1 MKRLLSSAGWLMA
14 VLVMVLNIGIVTAQ
28 ERAISLLPDTDL
40 PGFDY
45 GVVKNTTLD
54 ACSEACADDR
64 ICRAF
69 TFNEKARWC
78 FLKGDAGPETAFAG
92 ATSGK
97 VDPSAQSDLMSQ
109 RLAELPFPGEDI
121 FYYAQSFA
129 RELPRTDVP
138 PPNVTYDDLVKA
150 GDEAMATG
158 NTAAANVSYRQALA
172 LNRNDPALWLKL
184 ADVQV
189 ERADADL
196 RNNNSSSA
204 YDFSQAAT
212 WSAMNAYVLTESVA
226 ERAKALSRLAAGLE
240 RRQMWREAI
249 SSYRASI
256 ALVDDAGLQGRL
268 DQVVA
273 EHGFRITET
282 KVDSEAP
289 DPRICVV
296 FSDPLPAGD
305 TDLSSY
311 VVVDRAPQ
319 VAVETENSQV
329 CITGVKHGLRYSV
342 RVRSGLP
349 SATGEQLR
357 ADADLNVYVPDRT
370 PFVGFANNAYVM
382 PAGLGGGLPIT
393 SVNAASADI
402 AIYRIGDRN
411 IATAVR
417 QGIFRGTL
425 DGYSAEDVADRYGQQ
440 EFEGTVDLSKGQS
453 NDMTV
458 TAIPV
463 KETLGTLQPGA
474 YVITAK
480 VTGSRAEWWQ
490 EMATQWFIVTDLG
503 LTTVSGE
510 DGVHAFVR
518 SLSTAQPVANSS
530 VRLVAVNN
538 EILGEAV
545 TDANGR
551 ATFAAGL
558 ARGEGGRAPQLV
570 VAETGAGDYAF
581 IDYTK
586 PAFDLTDRGVDGRP
600 TPGPLDLWATT
611 ERGVYRPG
619 ETVFLNA
626 LLRDTKAK
634 AVEKL
639 PLTLELER
647 PDGVVA
653 ARQVIN
659 EGGAGGYTAVLPLQA
674 EAMRGSWT
682 VRLYADPKQAALS
695 STTFLVED
703 FEPER
708 LAFEISTPQ
717 GPVTAGDV
725 TAVSVA
731 AKYLYGATAP
741 GLDIEAASIV
751 RAVPTLNDFPGYTFG
766 RVDDTFTTDYQ
777 PLGSVGTTDEAGN
790 ATAEITIPEP
800 PATTRPLTATLAV
813 RLIDTSGRAI
823 QRNLTRPVT
832 PLTDL
837 IGLKPQFSEDDGLD
851 EGSNAAF
858 DVIVVG
864 TDGKQKAE
872 AGLAWS
878 LSRIETNYQWY
889 RDGGNWKWEAITTTR
904 EVGNGTVD
912 ATATGPV
919 TVSSPVTYGRYR
931 LEVNST
937 GDAATSSTYEFYAG
951 YYYAEAGSDTPDEL
965 DVALDKLAYR
975 PGDTAVL
982 QLDPQFAG
990 TALVMVVDDG
1000 IIDMKSVEVPAG
1012 GTLVQLPVTEQWG
1025 PGAYVTATLYRPA
1038 DATEKRMPARAL
1050 GVAYADVEPGDL
1062 KLDVSIDRPDVASPR
1077 APFTATVKLANV
1089 AAGEKAFVTVAAV
1102 DLGILN
1108 LTNFAVPDPDGWFFG
1123 QRQLGVEFRDLYGS
1137 LIDPTQGAIGAVRSG
1152 GDGEGFANGTPPPTT
1167 VLVAQHSGIVTV
1179 GADGTAEVTFDMP
1192 DFNGTVRLMAIA
1204 WTASAIGHASAD
1216 VIVRDP
1222 VVVTMTPPR
1231 FLRLDDTSRLLVE
1244 INNISGA
1251 PGAYKVELIAGDGLS
1266 TDAPTQTVDLPTGER
1281 TALNLSLTGT
1291 AIGDQ
1296 SLRLIVTDPAGNALV
1311 KELVLGVRA
1320 ASGPVTT
1327 SILVPLG
1334 VDEEVVLDG
1343 SRFDGLIPRSGSLT
1357 FAVGPIARLDVPELL
1372 LSLDRYPYGCA
1383 EQTASRAL
1391 PLIYLNEVAEVIG
1404 LGTDDA
1410 LAERIR
1416 AAIADELSKQNSA
1429 GGFGL
1434 WGPFSGSEFWLD
1446 AYVTD
1451 FLLRARAEG
1460 FAVPDQAMTMALD
1473 NLSNQV
1479 SYASDFTSGGED
1491 LAYALLDLARA
1502 GRAAI
1507 SDLRYYFEAKLGNF
1521 SSPLAKAQL
1530 GAALALYGDR
1540 TRAADAF
1547 AAAVEDLKKADD
1559 RYRYRADYGS
1569 QLRDTAAVLALAAEF
1584 SPAGIDLSAL
1594 SQQLADLRDAA
1605 RWSSTQEDAWTLVAA
1620 ANLARSATA
1629 GKVTVDGEAL
1639 EGTVYRKYDDVVI
1652 QGSPVTVRNAGN
1664 TPTEMTVSV
1673 TGIPLVPPA
1682 ASSNGFS
1689 ITREYFAVDGTPI
1702 DDLSTVRQNDR
1713 FVVRLTA
1720 TPRTLGSGQYVIA
1733 DPLPAGF
1740 EIENPNLL
1748 GSVGGVGDLSQ
1759 WLTLDTPAHVEARTD
1774 QYVAA
1779 FRIYSAVPTVTTAY
1793 LVRAVSPGS
1802 FVLPGATV
1810 EDMYRPEL
1818 RGNTDA
1824 GHIEI
1829 TSTGP

>member
-1 MKRLLSSAGWLMA
+1 MKRLISSAGWLMA
-14 VLVMVLNIGIVTAQ
+14 VLLLVLNIGVAAAQ
-28 ERAISLLPDTDL
+28 DRPISLLPGTDL

-45 GVVKNTTLD
+45 STIKNTTLD
-54 ACSEACADDR
+54 ACTEACSGDKL
-64 ICRAF
+64 CRAF
-69 TFNEKARWC
+69 TFNEKAKWC
-78 FLKGDAGPETAFAG
+78 FLKGDVGPQTAFEG

-97 VDPSAQSDLMSQ
+97 VDPKAADELATE
-109 RLAELPFPGEDI
+109 RAAELPFQAQDLV
-121 FYYAQSFA
+121 YYADSYA
-129 RELPRTDVP
+129 RQLPSTDAP
-138 PPNVTYDDLVKA
+138 PKNLSYDDLVAA
-150 GDEAMATG
+150 GDEAVATG
-158 NTAAANVSYRQALA
+158 NTAAANASYRQALA
-172 LNRNDPALWLKL
+172 LNRNDPALWIKL
-184 ADVQV
+184 TDVQI

-196 RNNNSSSA
+196 ANNNSSSA
-204 YDFSQAAT
+204 YDFAQNAT
-212 WSAMNAYVLTESVA
+212 YSAVNAFLLSESVA
-226 ERAKALSRLAAGLE
+226 DRAKALARLAAGLE
-240 RRQMWREAI
+240 RRQMWRESI
-249 SSYRASI
+249 STYRSSI

-273 EHGFRITET
+273 EHGFRITDT
-282 KVDSEAP
+282 QVDSEAA

-296 FSDPLPAGD
+296 FSDPLPSGD
-305 TDLSSY
+305 TDLSAY
-311 VVVDRAPQ
+311 VVVDEAPQ
-319 VAVETENSQV
+319 VAVETDNSQV
-329 CITGVKHGLRYSV
+329 CITGVKHGLRYHL

-349 SATGEQLR
+349 SANGEELR

-393 SVNAASADI
+393 SVNATSADI

-440 EFEGTVDLSKGQS
+440 EFQGTVDLSKGQS

-463 KETLGTLQPGA
+463 KETLGTLEPGA

-480 VTGSRAEWWQ
+480 VTGGKAEYWQ

-503 LTTVSGE
+503 LATVSGE

-518 SLSTAQPVANSS
+518 SLSTAQPVANSK

-538 EILGEAV
+538 EILGEAT
-545 TDANGR
+545 TDANGE

-558 ARGEGGRAPQLV
+558 ARGDGGRAPQLV
-570 VAETGAGDYAF
+570 VAETDAGDYAF

-619 ETVFLNA
+619 ETVFVTA
-626 LLRDTKAK
+626 LLRDVKAK

-639 PLTLELER
+639 PITLELER

-653 ARQVIN
+653 DRQVLN
-659 EGGAGGYTAVLPLQA
+659 DGGAGGYTAALPLPG

-682 VRLYADPKQAALS
+682 VRLYADPKQAALT
-695 STTFLVED
+695 STSFKVED

-717 GPVTAGDV
+717 GPVTAGEV
-725 TAVSVA
+725 TEVSVA

-741 GLDIEAASIV
+741 GLDIEADSIV
-751 RAVPTLNDFPGYTFG
+751 RAVPTLNDFPGYVFG
-766 RVDDTFTTDYQ
+766 REDDTFTTDYQ
-777 PLGSVGTTDEAGN
+777 PLGSVGTTDDEGN

-851 EGSNAAF
+851 ENSNSAF

-872 AGLAWS
+872 AGLEWS
-878 LSRIETNYQWY
+878 LKRIETNYQWY
-889 RDGGNWKWEAITTTR
+889 RENGSWRWEAVTTER
-904 EVGNGTVD
+904 EVGNGTAD

-965 DVALDKLAYR
+965 DVALDKPAYR

-990 TALVMVVDDG
+990 TALVLVVDDG
-1000 IIDMKSVEVPAG
+1000 IIDMKSVEVPAE
-1012 GTLVQLPVTEQWG
+1012 GTSVELPVTDEWG

-1062 KLDVSIDRPDVASPR
+1062 KLNVSIDKPDVASPR
-1077 APFTATVKLANV
+1077 APFTARVKLANV
-1089 AAGEKAFVTVAAV
+1089 KPGDTAYVTVAAV

-1137 LIDPTQGAIGAVRSG
+1137 LIDPTQGTLGAVRSG
-1152 GDGEGFANGTPPPTT
+1152 GDGEGLSTGTPPPTT

-1204 WTASAIGHASAD
+1204 WTANAIGHASAD

-1222 VVVTMTPPR
+1222 VVVNMTPPR

-1251 PGAYKVELIAGDGLS
+1251 AGTYKVELITGDGLS
-1266 TDAPTQTVDLPTGER
+1266 TDAATQTVDLPTGER
-1281 TALNLSLTGT
+1281 TQLNLSLTGT

-1296 SLRLIVTDPAGNALV
+1296 SLKLIVTDPSGNALV
-1311 KELVLGVRA
+1311 KDLVLGVRA
-1320 ASGPVTT
+1320 ASAPVTT
-1327 SILVPLG
+1327 SVLVPIG
-1334 VDEEVVLDG
+1334 VDEEVTLDG
-1343 SRFDGLIPRSGSLT
+1343 SKFDGLIPRSGTLT

-1383 EQTASRAL
+1383 EQVSSRAL
-1391 PLIYLNEVAEVIG
+1391 PLIYLNEVAEVMG

-1410 LAERIR
+1410 LAQRIR
-1416 AAIADELSKQNSA
+1416 DAIADELSKQNSS

-1460 FAVPDQAMTMALD
+1460 FTVPDQAMTMALD

-1479 SYASDFTSGGED
+1479 SYASDFSEGGED

-1507 SDLRYYFEAKLGNF
+1507 SDLRYYFEAKLDNF

-1540 TRAADAF
+1540 TRAAEAF
-1547 AAAVEDLKKADD
+1547 AAAVEQLQKPDD

-1584 SPAGIDLSAL
+1584 SPTGIDLAKL
-1594 SQQLADLRDAA
+1594 SQQLADFRDAA

-1629 GKVTVDGEAL
+1629 GKVTVDGEAI
-1639 EGTVYRKYDDVVI
+1639 EGTVYRRYDDVVLK
-1652 QGSPVTVRNAGN
+1652 GSPVTVKNEGNA
-1664 TPTEMTVSV
+1664 PTEMTVSV
-1673 TGIPLVPPA
+1673 TGIPSVPPA
-1682 ASSNGFS
+1682 ASSDGFT
-1689 ITREYFAVDGTPI
+1689 ITREYFTVDGTPI
-1702 DDLSTVRQNDR
+1702 EDLSTVRQNDR
-1713 FVVRLTA
+1713 FVVKLTA
-1720 TPRTLGSGQYVIA
+1720 TPTTLGSGQYVIA

-1748 GSVGGVGDLSQ
+1748 GDVGGVGDLSA
-1759 WLTLDTPAHVEARTD
+1759 WLTLDTPANVESRTD

-1779 FRIYSAVPTVTTAY
+1779 FRIYSSVPTVTTAY

-1829 TSTGP
+1829 TPTGP

>member
-1 MKRLLSSAGWLMA
+1 
-14 VLVMVLNIGIVTAQ
+14 MVLNIGIAAAQ
-28 ERAISLLPDTDL
+28 DRPISLLPGTDL

-45 GVVKNTTLD
+45 STIKNTTLD
-54 ACSEACADDR
+54 ACSAACSDDR

-69 TFNEKARWC
+69 TFNEKAKWC
-78 FLKGDAGPETAFAG
+78 FLKGSAGPDTAFEG

-97 VDPSAQSDLMSQ
+97 VDPVVAQTLANERQ
-109 RLAELPFPGEDI
+109 AELPFPAQDLV
-121 FYYAQSFA
+121 YYAQTYAQQF
-129 RELPRTDVP
+129 PTTDAP
-138 PPNVTYDDLVKA
+138 PKNLTYDDLIKA
-150 GDEAMATG
+150 GDEAAATG
-158 NTAAANVSYRQALA
+158 NSAAANVSYRQALA

-184 ADVQV
+184 TDVQI

-196 RNNNSSSA
+196 ANNNTSSA
-204 YDFSQAAT
+204 YDFAQNAT
-212 WSAMNAYVLTESVA
+212 YSAVNALLLSESVA
-226 ERAKALSRLAAGLE
+226 ERAKGLARLAAGLE
-240 RRQMWREAI
+240 RRQMWRESIA
-249 SSYRASI
+249 SYRTSI

-273 EHGFRITET
+273 EHGFRITSNE
-282 KVDSEAP
+282 VDSEAA

-311 VVVDRAPQ
+311 VVVDEAPQ
-319 VAVETENSQV
+319 VAVETEASQL
-329 CITGVKHGLRYSV
+329 CLTGVKHGLRYHI

-349 SATGEQLR
+349 SANGEQLR

-393 SVNAASADI
+393 SVNASSADI
-402 AIYRIGDRN
+402 VIYRIGDRN

-417 QGIFRGTL
+417 QGIFQGNL

-453 NDMTV
+453 NDMTT

-463 KETLGTLQPGA
+463 KDTLGTLEPGA
-474 YVITAK
+474 YVITAR
-480 VTGSRAEWWQ
+480 VTGGKAEYWQ

-503 LTTVSGE
+503 LTTVSGQ

-518 SLSTAQPVANSS
+518 SLSSAQPMVNSK
-530 VRLVAVNN
+530 VRLVAINN

-545 TDANGR
+545 TDANGE

-558 ARGEGGRAPQLV
+558 ARGDGGRAPQLV
-570 VAETGAGDYAF
+570 VAETDTGDYAF

-619 ETVFLNA
+619 ETVFITA

-639 PLTLELER
+639 PITLELER

-653 ARQVIN
+653 DRQLIN
-659 EGGAGGYTAVLPLQA
+659 DGGAGGYTAALPLPA

-682 VRLYADPKQAALS
+682 IRLYADPKAPALS
-695 STTFLVED
+695 STSFKVED

-708 LAFEISTPQ
+708 LAFEISAPV
-717 GPVTAGDV
+717 GAVTAGEV
-725 TAVSVA
+725 TNVTVA

-741 GLDIEAASIV
+741 GLDIEADSIV
-751 RAVPTLNDFPGYTFG
+751 RAVPTLNDFPGYLFG
-766 RVDDTFTTDYQ
+766 REDDTFTTDYQ
-777 PLGSVGTTDEAGN
+777 PLGSVGTTDDDGN
-790 ATAEITIPEP
+790 ATAAITIPAP

-813 RLIDTSGRAI
+813 RLVDTSGRAI
-823 QRNLTRPVT
+823 QRNLTRPVA

-851 EGSNAAF
+851 EGANAAF
-858 DVIVVG
+858 DIIVVG

-872 AGLAWS
+872 AGLEWS

-889 RDGGNWKWEAITTTR
+889 RNNGTWKWEAITTTR

-912 ATATGPV
+912 AVATGPV
-919 TVSSPVTYGRYR
+919 SVTSPVDYGRYR
-931 LEVNST
+931 LEVTST

-965 DVALDKLAYR
+965 DVALDKSAYR

-990 TALVMVVDDG
+990 TALVLVVDDG
-1000 IIDMKSVEVPAG
+1000 IIDMKSVQVPAE
-1012 GTLVQLPVTEQWG
+1012 GTSVELPVTEQWG

-1062 KLDVSIDRPDVASPR
+1062 QLDVSIDKPDVASPR
-1077 APFTATVKLANV
+1077 APFTAKVKLANV
-1089 AAGEKAFVTVAAV
+1089 QPGDKAYITVAAV

-1108 LTNFAVPDPDGWFFG
+1108 LTSFAVPDPDGWFFG

-1137 LIDPTQGAIGAVRSG
+1137 LIDPTQGMIGAVRSG
-1152 GDGEGFANGTPPPTT
+1152 GDEGGFSNGTPPPTT

-1222 VVVTMTPPR
+1222 VVVSMTPPR
-1231 FLRLDDTSRLLVE
+1231 FLRLDDTSRLLLE

-1251 PGAYKVELIAGDGLS
+1251 PGAYKVELITGDGLS
-1266 TDAPTQTVDLPTGER
+1266 TDAVTQTVELPTGER
-1281 TALNLSLTGT
+1281 TALDLSLTGT
-1291 AIGDQ
+1291 QVGDQ
-1296 SLRLIVTDPAGNALV
+1296 SLRLLVTDPNGNALV
-1311 KELVLGVRA
+1311 KDLVLGVRA
-1320 ASGPVTT
+1320 ASAPVTT
-1327 SILVPLG
+1327 SVLIPIEPGASVS
-1334 VDEEVVLDG
+1334 LDG
-1343 SRFDGLIPRSGSLT
+1343 SRFDGLIPHSGTLT

-1383 EQTASRAL
+1383 EQVSSRAL
-1391 PLIYLNEVAEVIG
+1391 PLIYLNEVAEVMG

-1410 LAERIR
+1410 LSQRIR
-1416 AAIADELSKQNSA
+1416 DAIADELSKQNSA

-1479 SYASDFTSGGED
+1479 SYAADFSEGGED
-1491 LAYALLDLARA
+1491 LAYAMLDLARA

-1507 SDLRYYFEAKLGNF
+1507 SDLRYYLEAKLDNF

-1540 TRAADAF
+1540 TRAAEAF
-1547 AAAVEDLKKADD
+1547 AAAVEGLKKSDD

-1584 SPAGIDLSAL
+1584 SPAGIDLVAL
-1594 SQQLADLRDAA
+1594 TEQLANLRDAA

-1620 ANLARSATA
+1620 SALARSATI
-1629 GKVTVDGEAL
+1629 GKVTVDGEPL
-1639 EGTVYRKYDDVVI
+1639 EGTVYRRYDDIVLK
-1652 QGSPVTVRNAGN
+1652 GSPVTVTNKGN
-1664 TPTEMTVSV
+1664 TATEMTVSV
-1673 TGIPLVPPA
+1673 TGIPAILPA
-1682 ASSNGFS
+1682 ASSDGFT
-1689 ITREYFAVDGTPI
+1689 ITREYFLVDGTPA
-1702 DDLSTVRQNDR
+1702 DLSTVSQNDR
-1713 FVVRLTA
+1713 FVVKLKA
-1720 TPRTLGSGQYVIA
+1720 TPTTLGSGQYVIA

-1748 GSVGGVGDLSQ
+1748 GGAGGVGDLSS
-1759 WLTLDTPAHVEARTD
+1759 WLTLDTPANVESRTD

-1779 FRIYSAVPTVTTAY
+1779 FRLYSAVQSVTTAY

-1824 GHIEI
+1824 GRIEI
-1829 TSTGP
+1829 TPSGP

>member
-1 MKRLLSSAGWLMA
+1 MQRLLSSAGWLVA
-14 VLVMVLNIGIVTAQ
+14 VLFVAFGMGSALAQ
-28 ERAISLLPDTDL
+28 ERAINLLPGTDL

-45 GVVKNTTLD
+45 RVVKDTTVE
-54 ACSEACADDR
+54 ACSAACSGDR

-69 TFNEKARWC
+69 TFNEKAGWC

-97 VDPSAQSDLMSQ
+97 VDPAAAQALSTERQS
-109 RLAELPFPGEDI
+109 ELPFPASDLI
-121 FYYAQSFA
+121 YYAQTFA
-129 RELPRTDVP
+129 QQLPTTDTP
-138 PPNVTYDDLVKA
+138 PKNLGYDDLIKA
-150 GDEAMATG
+150 GDDAVAAG
-158 NTAAANVSYRQALA
+158 NPAAANVSYRQALA

-184 ADVQV
+184 ADVQLQ
-189 ERADADL
+189 RADQDL
-196 RNNNSSSA
+196 ANNNSSSA
-204 YDFSQAAT
+204 YDFAQNAT
-212 WSAMNAYVLTESVA
+212 YSAVNAFLLSESVA
-226 ERAKALSRLAAGLE
+226 ERARALASLAAGLE

-249 SSYRASI
+249 ASYRTSI

-273 EHGFRITET
+273 EHGFRITSSE
-282 KVDSEAP
+282 VDSEAA
-289 DPRICVV
+289 DPRICIV

-319 VAVETENSQV
+319 VAVETEQSQL
-329 CITGVKHGLRYSV
+329 CLTGVRHGQRYTI

-349 SATGEQLR
+349 SAAGEQLR
-357 ADADLNVYVPDRT
+357 ADAELNVYVPDRT

-393 SVNAASADI
+393 SVNAQSADI

-411 IATAVR
+411 MATAVR
-417 QGIFRGTL
+417 NGIFRGTL
-425 DGYSAEDVADRYGQQ
+425 DGYSAQDVADRYGQQ
-440 EFEGTVDLSKGQS
+440 EFTGTVSLQQGQP

-463 KETLGTLQPGA
+463 KDTLGTLQPGA

-480 VTGSRAEWWQ
+480 VTGGKAEFWQ
-490 EMATQWFIVTDLG
+490 QMATQWFIVTDLG
-503 LTTVSGE
+503 ITTVSGE

-518 SLSTAQPVANSS
+518 SLTSARPVTGAK
-530 VRLVAVNN
+530 VRLVAINN
-538 EILGEAV
+538 EILGEGT
-545 TDANGR
+545 TDADGE

-558 ARGEGGRAPQLV
+558 ARGDGGRAPQLV
-570 VAETGAGDYAF
+570 VAETDAGDYAF
-581 IDYTK
+581 IDYTR

-611 ERGVYRPG
+611 ERGVYRPS
-619 ETVFLNA
+619 ETVYLTA
-626 LLRDTKAK
+626 LLRETKAK
-634 AVEKL
+634 AVLKL

-653 ARQVIN
+653 DRHLIN
-659 EGGAGGYTAVLPLQA
+659 DGGAGGYTAALPLPS

-682 VRLYADPKQAALS
+682 IRLYADPKQPALS
-695 STTFLVED
+695 STSFLVED

-708 LAFEISTPQ
+708 LAFEISAPP
-717 GPVTAGDV
+717 GPVTAGAV
-725 TAVSVA
+725 TPVTVM

-741 GLDIEAASIV
+741 DLDIEADSIV
-751 RAVPTLNDFPGYTFG
+751 RAVPTLSDFPGYTFG
-766 RVDDTFTTDYQ
+766 RGDDTFTTDYQ
-777 PLGSVGTTDEAGN
+777 PLGTVGVTDEAGN
-790 ATAEITIPEP
+790 ATAEITVPEP

-813 RLIDTSGRAI
+813 RLVDTSGRAI

-837 IGLKPQFSEDDGLD
+837 IGLRPQFSEADGLD
-851 EGSNAAF
+851 QNATAAF

-864 TDGKQKAE
+864 ADGKQKGE
-872 AGLAWS
+872 AGLEWT

-889 RDGGNWKWEAITTTR
+889 RDNGTWKWEAVTTTR

-912 ATATGPV
+912 AVATAPV
-919 TVSSPVTYGRYR
+919 TVSAPITWGRYR

-937 GDAATSSTYEFYAG
+937 GEGATSSTYEFYAG

-965 DVALDKLAYR
+965 QVALDKSAYR

-982 QLDPQFAG
+982 KLEPQFAG
-990 TALVMVVDDG
+990 TALVLVVDNG
-1000 IIDMKSVEVPAG
+1000 IIDMRAVDVPAE
-1012 GTLVQLPVTEQWG
+1012 GTSIELPVTEDWG

-1038 DATEKRMPARAL
+1038 DAAEKRMPSRAL
-1050 GVAYADVEPGDL
+1050 GVAYADVEPGYM
-1062 KLDVSIDRPDVASPR
+1062 KLAVTIDKPDVASPR
-1077 APFTATVKLANV
+1077 APFTATVKLGNV
-1089 AAGEKAFVTVAAV
+1089 QPGDKAYVTVAAV

-1108 LTNFAVPDPDGWFFG
+1108 LTNFAVPDPDGWYFG
-1123 QRQLGVEFRDLYGS
+1123 QRQLGVEFRDLYGA
-1137 LIDPTQGAIGAVRSG
+1137 LIDPTQGSLGAVRSG
-1152 GDGEGFANGTPPPTT
+1152 GDGGGLATGTPPPTT
-1167 VLVAQHSGIVTV
+1167 VLVAQYSGIVEV
-1179 GADGTAEVTFDMP
+1179 GADGTAAVTFDMP

-1204 WTASAIGHASAD
+1204 WTATAVGHASAD
-1216 VIVRDP
+1216 LVVRDP
-1222 VVVTMTPPR
+1222 VVVNLTPPR

-1244 INNISGA
+1244 INNISGT
-1251 PGAYKVELIAGDGLS
+1251 PGAYKVEVITGEGLS
-1266 TDAPTQTVDLPTGER
+1266 TDAATQTVELPVGER
-1281 TALNLSLTGT
+1281 TALELGLTGT
-1291 AIGDQ
+1291 QIGDQ
-1296 SLRLIVTDPAGNALV
+1296 SLRLIVTDPNGNALV

-1320 ASGPVTT
+1320 ASAPVTR
-1327 SILVPLG
+1327 SVLVPIEPG
-1334 VDEEVVLDG
+1334 ASVTLDG
-1343 SRFDGLIPRSGSLT
+1343 SRFAGLIPRSGTLS

-1383 EQTASRAL
+1383 EQVSSRAL
-1391 PLIYLNEVAEVIG
+1391 PLLYLNDVAEVMG

-1410 LAERIR
+1410 LALRIR
-1416 AAIADELSKQNSA
+1416 DAIADLLSKQNSA

-1434 WGPFSGSEFWLD
+1434 WGPFSASEFWLD

-1451 FLLRARAEG
+1451 FLLRARSEG
-1460 FAVPDQAMTMALD
+1460 YAVQDQAMTMALD
-1473 NLSNQV
+1473 NLGNQV
-1479 SYASDFTSGGED
+1479 SYATDFSSGGED
-1491 LAYALLDLARA
+1491 IAYALLDLARA

-1507 SDLRYYFEAKLGNF
+1507 GDLRYYLEAKLDAF

-1540 TRAADAF
+1540 TRAAEAF
-1547 AAAVEDLKKADD
+1547 AAAVEALKQPDD

-1569 QLRDTAAVLALAAEF
+1569 RLRDTAAVLALAAEF
-1584 SPAGIDLSAL
+1584 SPPGIDLAAL
-1594 SQQLADLRDAA
+1594 SQQLANLRDAA

-1620 ANLARSATA
+1620 SALSRSATT
-1629 GKVTVDGEAL
+1629 GKVTVDGEPLA
-1639 EGTVYRKYDDVVI
+1639 GTVYRRYDDLVLE
-1652 QGSPVTVRNAGN
+1652 GTPVTVTNTGNAA
-1664 TPTEMTVSV
+1664 TEMTVSV
-1673 TGIPLVPPA
+1673 TGIPSTPLA
-1682 ASSNGFS
+1682 ASSDGFS
-1689 ITREYFAVDGTPI
+1689 ISREYFLVDGTPA
-1702 DDLSTVRQNDR
+1702 DLSTVRQNDR
-1713 FVVRLTA
+1713 FVVKLTA
-1720 TPRTLGSGQYVIA
+1720 VPQTLGSGQYVLA

-1748 GSVGGVGDLSQ
+1748 AGVGGVGDLSS
-1759 WLTLDTPAHVEARTD
+1759 WLTLDTPAHVESRTD

-1779 FRIYSAVPTVTTAY
+1779 FRLYSAAPSVTTAY

-1829 TSTGP
+1829 TPAGP